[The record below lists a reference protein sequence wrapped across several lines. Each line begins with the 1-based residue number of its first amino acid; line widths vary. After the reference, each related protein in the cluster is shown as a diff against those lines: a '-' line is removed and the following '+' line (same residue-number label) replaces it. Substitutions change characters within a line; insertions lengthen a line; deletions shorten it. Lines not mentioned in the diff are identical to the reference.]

1 VDKQAPSGFPF
12 ADRVAEVFDGDEFAG
27 HLLVTVPEVVSTGG
41 RGGITYV
48 DLDFARPDP
57 DEPGGLRYEDR
68 ADPGTESALQELEAA
83 ELDWYGEKF
92 ALRWL
97 APGPAARVRQEL
109 FGWSGR
115 R

>member
-57 DEPGGLRYEDR
+57 EEP
-68 ADPGTESALQELEAA
+68 SAAGVVRLVRPPLTV
-83 ELDWYGEKF
+83 
-92 ALRWL
+92 RT
-97 APGPAARVRQEL
+97 PAAAHRT
-109 FGWSGR
+109 GGGR
-115 R
+115 AG